1 MGCKNKALIFKNTR
15 VCSLNISFN
24 HLYGSFISV
33 FFQAEIEPTLYHQNQ
48 KTKPR
53 IMKILNGGLRTS
65 GKTHLRVFKTLV
77 LSAIALSLVTY
88 AFLRVLFFD
97 FAIPPFEEAINLFK
111 VIFTGALFGAAI
123 YFVFLLA
130 EFTEAMFRSW
140 PKIQPFTK
148 YALPLSI
155 AGLLVFLSSCSESF
169 VVGAKKDFSTG
180 LVADYKNM
188 EPEKVMLVMNDE
200 VLNHTDIPVGEKFI
214 LANDF
219 IKGITVEDGKVA
231 VGCSLK
237 ITDTSGKII
246 LDEKDLFKDGGVYNE
261 KEAQLLKCTV
271 STGAPMQAEE
281 YYDVAVKFWDKK
293 GNGFINNKVRV
304 HMIDMP

>member
-1 MGCKNKALIFKNTR
+1 VPSTPITGYST
-15 VCSLNISFN
+15 SLTV
-24 HLYGSFISV
+24 LYGSSIYSFSR
-33 FFQAEIEPTLYHQNQ
+33 AKYAPTLYHQNQ
-48 KTKPR
+48 KPKPR

-77 LSAIALSLVTY
+77 LSAIALSLITY
-88 AFLRVLFFD
+88 VFLRVLFFD
-97 FAIPPFEEAINLFK
+97 FTIPPFEEAINLFK
-111 VIFTGALFGAAI
+111 VIFTGATFGATI
-123 YFVFLLA
+123 YVVFLLT

-169 VVGAKKDFSTG
+169 VVGVKKDFSTG

-231 VGCSLK
+231 VGCSLQ

-246 LDEKDLFKDGGVYNE
+246 LDEKDLFKEGGVYNE